1 MTNGEIL
8 AQLSN
13 FPAADRLKILESAV
27 QQLRQDLEDS
37 KTQGEIEAQLARAA
51 NALLADYTND
61 QELTA
66 LTALDA
72 EAFRA

>member
-8 AQLSN
+8 AQLNN

-37 KTQGEIEAQLARAA
+37 KTQGEIEAQAA

-72 EAFRA
+72 ETFRA